1 MIFTKKKYLALV
13 LIISF
18 LTLGFVLMNG
28 GGSDDK
34 NVFNEEVFSFR
45 RITMAPLVII
55 ISYIS
60 LIWLIFKKHRIDLP
74 EKK

>member
-60 LIWLIFKKHRIDLP
+60 LIWLILKKHRIDLP

>member
-1 MIFTKKKYLALV
+1 MIFTKNKYLALV

-18 LTLGFVLMNG
+18 LTLGFMLMNG

-34 NVFNEEVFSFR
+34 TIFNDEIFSFR
-45 RITMAPLVII
+45 RITLAPLVII

-60 LIWLIFKKHRIDLP
+60 LIWLILKKHRIDFP